1 MLGKLAK
8 WASLVKAAEAPAKAA
23 EASTKSPDQ
32 KAPTARVTE
41 KAAPPQTNANTSL
54 EPKPKPAETTKSSAG
69 SSEPAETRLS
79 AEVKFFQ
86 PFDRNTKSG
95 GFGFLLT
102 DNGDLFLHHTGIIDG
117 TAPEKGAVYWYEPG
131 IDPKKGGPIAMN
143 ASLLKAPKAV
153 PIPLANPNT
162 TDLFEWA
169 FIPLFSRE
177 TTSKA
182 ISDLAALALKEDW
195 RYRERPDED
204 FDEFGILR
212 SYIRF
217 TFTRLRHETANLPA
231 NEGKIVINDRFAV
244 FNTGLV
250 DRFYEPIYAFF
261 ERNDQSTPLWNQP
274 IPPWKWRSFCV
285 SGQGPEGKLLARTFE
300 PLPKAAS
307 YFTNIDDL
315 YFDADATFD
324 EDVNHIVLD
333 GIKRDRYPHDF
344 LDMYAGGFSKA
355 DYEKGF
361 YKTSDG
367 SLRNKHLDRLADSL
381 NKDDSMF
388 RKFRNRLS
396 DAIRLA
402 RKRVSWNYRSVVPQ
416 YYPRHNRMSF
426 LLPLA
431 LMDDTKID
439 TALVVQ
445 SERVGGDDKLRYQG
459 YTIFPLAYAYRNAR
473 LVAKP
478 ISDWL
483 DPERILGNPDH
494 TGAPPPPSGV

>member
-1 MLGKLAK
+1 MLGRFAK
-8 WASLVKAAEAPAKAA
+8 WASLGKAAEAPAKAA
-23 EASTKSPDQ
+23 EASTKNLDQ
-32 KAPTARVTE
+32 KALTE
-41 KAAPPQTNANTSL
+41 KVTGRAAPPQTSANTNP
-54 EPKPKPAETTKSSAG
+54 EPKPKPAETTGSSAG
-69 SSEPAETRLS
+69 SSEPAKTRLS

-86 PFDRNTKSG
+86 PFDRTTKSG

-102 DNGDLFLHHTGIIDG
+102 DDGDLFLHHTGIKDG
-117 TAPEKGAVYWYEPG
+117 TVPEKGAVYEYDVG
-131 IDPKKGGPIAMN
+131 IDPKKGGPIATN
-143 ASLLKAPKAV
+143 ACRIAAAQTVAV
-153 PIPLANPNT
+153 TLADPNT
-162 TDLFEWA
+162 KDLFDWA
-169 FIPLFSRE
+169 FIPLFSRD

-195 RYRERPDED
+195 RYRESSNED

-217 TFTRLRHETANLPA
+217 TFTRLRHETEKLPQSEA
-231 NEGKIVINDRFAV
+231 KIVSNEQFAV

-261 ERNDQSTPLWNQP
+261 ERNDRPSQP
-274 IPPWKWRSFCV
+274 QPWKWRSFCV
-285 SGQGPEGKLLARTFE
+285 SGQGPEGKLLHQTFK

-315 YFDADATFD
+315 YFDADASFV

-333 GIKRDRYPHDF
+333 GIKRDRYPHAF
-344 LDMYAGGFSKA
+344 LADYAGGFSQEE
-355 DYEKGF
+355 Y
-361 YKTSDG
+361 
-367 SLRNKHLDRLADSL
+367 NKSPAQYLEAIAERLD
-381 NKDDSMF
+381 KDDAMF
-388 RKFRNRLS
+388 RRFRNRLS
-396 DAIRLA
+396 DAILLA

-431 LMDDTKID
+431 LLDDTKID
-439 TALVVQ
+439 AALVVQ
-445 SERVGGDDKLRYQG
+445 SERVGDEAKLSYQG
-459 YTIFPLAYAYRNAR
+459 YTIFPLTYAYRNAR

-483 DPERILGNPDH
+483 DPERILG
-494 TGAPPPPSGV
+494 S

>member
-8 WASLVKAAEAPAKAA
+8 WASLVKAAEAPTKAA

-32 KAPTARVTE
+32 KAPPARVME
-41 KAAPPQTNANTSL
+41 KAAPLQTSANTSL
-54 EPKPKPAETTKSSAG
+54 EPMPKPVEMTKSSAG
-69 SSEPAETRLS
+69 SSEPVETRLS
-79 AEVKFFQ
+79 AEVKFFRE
-86 PFDRNTKSG
+86 DKNY
-95 GFGFLLT
+95 GFLLNP
-102 DNGDLFLHHTGIIDG
+102 DGVKDLILHRNGVVDG
-117 TAPEKGAVYWYEPG
+117 TVPEKGAVYWYELGMDQQKRPC
-131 IDPKKGGPIAMN
+131 AVN
-143 ASLLKAPKAV
+143 ASLRKSAQTIRTPAV
-153 PIPLANPNT
+153 KHDT
-162 TDLFEWA
+162 KELFDWA
-169 FIPLFSRE
+169 FIPMFSRDS
-177 TTSKA
+177 TSKA

-212 SYIRF
+212 SYIKF
-217 TFTRLRHETANLPA
+217 TFTRLRHETASLPA
-231 NEGKIVINDRFAV
+231 SEGKVINNDKFAV

-261 ERNDQSTPLWNQP
+261 ERNDRSSQ
-274 IPPWKWRSFCV
+274 PWKWRSFCV
-285 SGQGPEGKLLARTFE
+285 SGQGQEGKLLARTFE

-333 GIKRDRYPHDF
+333 GIKRDRYPHEF
-344 LDMYAGGFSKA
+344 LDVYAGGFSKT

-361 YKTSDG
+361 YKAEDG
-367 SLRNKHLDRLADSL
+367 SLRNKHLDTLADSL
-381 NKDDSMF
+381 DKDDSLF

-416 YYPRHNRMSF
+416 YYPKHNRMSF

-494 TGAPPPPSGV
+494 TGTPPPPSGV

>member
-8 WASLVKAAEAPAKAA
+8 WASLVKAAEAPTKVA

-32 KAPTARVTE
+32 KAPPARVTE
-41 KAAPPQTNANTSL
+41 KAAPPQTSASTSL
-54 EPKPKPAETTKSSAG
+54 EPKPNPVETTRSSAG

-79 AEVKFFQ
+79 AEVKFYRE
-86 PFDRNTKSG
+86 DKNH
-95 GFGFLLT
+95 GFLLIP
-102 DNGDLFLHHTGIIDG
+102 DAEKDLLIHRNGIVDG
-117 TAPEKGAVYWYEPG
+117 TVPQKGAVYWYEIGMDQQKRPC
-131 IDPKKGGPIAMN
+131 AVN
-143 ASLLKAPKAV
+143 ASLRKAAQPAR
-153 PIPLANPNT
+153 T
-162 TDLFEWA
+162 TASNHDTKELLDWA
-169 FIPLFSRE
+169 FIPGFTRDSN
-177 TTSKA
+177 SKG
-182 ISDLAALALKEDW
+182 ISDLATLALKEDW
-195 RYRERPDED
+195 RYRERSDED

-212 SYIRF
+212 NYVKF
-217 TFTRLRHETANLPA
+217 TFTRLRYETANLLA
-231 NEGKIVINDRFAV
+231 SEGKVINNDRFAV

-261 ERNDQSTPLWNQP
+261 ERNDRAPQ
-274 IPPWKWRSFCV
+274 PWKWRSFCV
-285 SGQGPEGKLLARTFE
+285 SGQGQEGKLLARTFE

-333 GIKRDRYPHDF
+333 GIKKDRYPHAF
-344 LDMYAGGFSKA
+344 LDIYAGGFSQEEYKSSPMQ
-355 DYEKGF
+355 YLEKIA
-361 YKTSDG
+361 
-367 SLRNKHLDRLADSL
+367 DRL
-381 NKDDSMF
+381 NNDDAAF

-416 YYPRHNRMSF
+416 YYPKHNRMSF

-431 LMDDTKID
+431 LIDDTKID

-445 SERVGGDDKLRYQG
+445 SERVGGEGKLRYQG

-483 DPERILGNPDH
+483 DPERILGNPEP
-494 TGAPPPPSGV
+494 TGTPPPPTGA

>member
-8 WASLVKAAEAPAKAA
+8 WASLGKAAEAPQKAA
-23 EASTKSPDQ
+23 EASTKSLDQ
-32 KAPTARVTE
+32 KAAMGRVME
-41 KAAPPQTNANTSL
+41 KAAPLPTSASMSL
-54 EPKPKPAETTKSSAG
+54 EPTPKPAEMTESSVG
-69 SSEPAETRLS
+69 LSNPAETRLF

-86 PFDRNTKSG
+86 PYDRSTKSG

-102 DNGDLFLHHTGIIDG
+102 DSGDLFLHHTGVIDG
-117 TAPEKGAVYWYEPG
+117 TVPQKGAVYWYETG
-131 IDPKKGGPIAMN
+131 TDPKKGGPIAAN
-143 ASLLKAPKAV
+143 ATLRDGPKAG
-153 PIPLANPNT
+153 PITSVDLAT
-162 TDLFEWA
+162 TDLFDWA
-169 FIPLFSRE
+169 FIPLFSRDS
-177 TTSKA
+177 TSKA

-195 RYRERPDED
+195 RYRERLDED

-212 SYIRF
+212 SYIKF
-217 TFTRLRHETANLPA
+217 TFTRLRHETAILPP
-231 NEGKIVINDRFAV
+231 NERKVITNEQFAV

-261 ERNDQSTPLWNQP
+261 ERNDRPPQ
-274 IPPWKWRSFCV
+274 PWKWRSFCV
-285 SGQGPEGKLLARTFE
+285 SGQGQEGKLLARTFE

-307 YFTNIDDL
+307 YFTDIDDL

-333 GIKRDRYPHDF
+333 GIKRDRYPHAF
-344 LDMYAGGFSKA
+344 LASYAGGFSQEEYNSA
-355 DYEKGF
+355 PTQYLEQVA
-361 YKTSDG
+361 
-367 SLRNKHLDRLADSL
+367 NRL
-381 NKDDSMF
+381 NNDDAAF
-388 RKFRNRLS
+388 RRFRNRLS

-416 YYPRHNRMSF
+416 YYPKHNRMSF

-439 TALVVQ
+439 AALVVQ
-445 SERVGGDDKLRYQG
+445 SERVGGENKLRYQG

-483 DPERILGNPDH
+483 DPERILGL
-494 TGAPPPPSGV
+494 

>member
-8 WASLVKAAEAPAKAA
+8 WASLGKAAEAPEKVA

-32 KAPTARVTE
+32 KARTARDTV
-41 KAAPPQTNANTSL
+41 KAAPPQTSANTSL
-54 EPKPKPAETTKSSAG
+54 EQTPKHAAKTENSVGPSDPAG
-69 SSEPAETRLS
+69 SRMS

-86 PFDRNTKSG
+86 PFDNKTKSG

-102 DNGDLFLHHTGIIDG
+102 DDGDLFLHHTGIIDG
-117 TAPEKGAVYWYEPG
+117 TTPQKGAVYRYEPG
-131 IDPKKGGPIAMN
+131 TDPKKGGPIAIN
-143 ASLLKAPKAV
+143 ASLLEAPKVAPV
-153 PIPLANPNT
+153 PLSNPDT
-162 TDLFEWA
+162 TDLFDWA
-169 FIPLFSRE
+169 FIPLFSRD

-212 SYIRF
+212 SYIKF
-217 TFTRLRHETANLPA
+217 TFTRLRHETSSLPQG
-231 NEGKIVINDRFAV
+231 EGKIVVDDKFAA

-261 ERNDQSTPLWNQP
+261 ERNDRSS
-274 IPPWKWRSFCV
+274 PPWKWKAFCV
-285 SGQGPEGKLLARTFE
+285 SGQGEQGKLLARTFE

-307 YFTNIDDL
+307 YFTTIDDL
-315 YFDADATFD
+315 YFDADASLV

-333 GIKRDRYPHDF
+333 GIKRDRYPHAF
-344 LDMYAGGFSKA
+344 LESYAGGFSQKEYDA
-355 DYEKGF
+355 SPTQYLEKVA
-361 YKTSDG
+361 
-367 SLRNKHLDRLADSL
+367 DRL
-381 NKDDSMF
+381 NNDDAMF
-388 RKFRNRLS
+388 GRFRNRLS

-439 TALVVQ
+439 AALVVQ
-445 SERVGGDDKLRYQG
+445 SERVGDDDKLCYQG

-483 DPERILGNPDH
+483 DPERILGSSDSANN
-494 TGAPPPPSGV
+494 A

>member
-8 WASLVKAAEAPAKAA
+8 WASLVKAAEAPQKAA

-32 KAPTARVTE
+32 KAPTERVTE
-41 KAAPPQTNANTSL
+41 KAAPPQTSASTSL

-69 SSEPAETRLS
+69 SSEPVESRLS
-79 AEVKFFQ
+79 AEVKWYNEDKQ
-86 PFDRNTKSG
+86 Y
-95 GFGFLLT
+95 GFLLIP
-102 DNGDLFLHHTGIIDG
+102 NGGKDLMLHRDSLEDKRTV
-117 TAPEKGAVYWYEPG
+117 PQQGAVYWYELGMDQQKRPC
-131 IDPKKGGPIAMN
+131 AVN
-143 ASLLKAPKAV
+143 ASLRKAALAPPPPAV
-153 PIPLANPNT
+153 NHDT
-162 TDLFEWA
+162 KELFDWA
-169 FIPLFSRE
+169 FIPLFSRDS
-177 TTSKA
+177 TSKA
-182 ISDLAALALKEDW
+182 INDLAALALKEDW

-212 SYIRF
+212 SYIKF
-217 TFTRLRHETANLPA
+217 TFTRLRYETARLPP
-231 NEGKIVINDRFAV
+231 NEGKVVNNERFAV

-250 DRFYEPIYAFF
+250 DRFYEPIFAFF
-261 ERNDQSTPLWNQP
+261 ERNDRPPQ
-274 IPPWKWRSFCV
+274 PWKWRSFCV
-285 SGQGPEGKLLARTFE
+285 SGQGEEGKLLARTFE

-315 YFDADATFD
+315 YFDADASFV

-333 GIKRDRYPHDF
+333 GIKRDRYPHAF
-344 LDMYAGGFSKA
+344 LASYAGGFSQEEYNSSPA
-355 DYEKGF
+355 RYLEKVA
-361 YKTSDG
+361 
-367 SLRNKHLDRLADSL
+367 DRL
-381 NKDDSMF
+381 NNDDAAF
-388 RKFRNRLS
+388 RRFRNRLS

-416 YYPRHNRMSF
+416 YYPKHNRMSF

-439 TALVVQ
+439 AALVVQ

-483 DPERILGNPDH
+483 DPERILGP
-494 TGAPPPPSGV
+494 

>member
-8 WASLVKAAEAPAKAA
+8 WVSLGKAAEAPEKAP
-23 EASTKSPDQ
+23 EASTKNPDQ
-32 KAPTARVTE
+32 KAPTARVME
-41 KAAPPQTNANTSL
+41 KAAPLPTSASMSL
-54 EPKPKPAETTKSSAG
+54 EPKPKPVETTRSSAG
-69 SSEPAETRLS
+69 LSDPVESRLF

-86 PFDRNTKSG
+86 PYDRATKSG

-102 DNGDLFLHHTGIIDG
+102 DKGDLFLHHTGITDE
-117 TAPEKGAVYWYEPG
+117 TVPQKGAVYWYEHG
-131 IDPKKGGPIAMN
+131 TDPKNGKPIAAN
-143 ASLLKAPKAV
+143 ASLRDDPKAA
-153 PIPLANPNT
+153 PIASVDIAT
-162 TDLFEWA
+162 TDLFAWA
-169 FIPLFSRE
+169 YIPNFNRDGK
-177 TTSKA
+177 T
-182 ISDLAALALKEDW
+182 ISDLAALALNEDW
-195 RYRERPDED
+195 RFRERADED

-217 TFTRLRHETANLPA
+217 TFTRLRHETGTLPPT
-231 NEGKIVINDRFAV
+231 EGKVINNEQFAV

-261 ERNDQSTPLWNQP
+261 ERNDRPPQ
-274 IPPWKWRSFCV
+274 PWKWRSFCV
-285 SGQGPEGKLLARTFE
+285 SGQGYEGKLLARTFE

-307 YFTNIDDL
+307 YFNDIDDL

-333 GIKRDRYPHDF
+333 GIRNDRYPHAF
-344 LDMYAGGFSKA
+344 LASYAGGFSQEE
-355 DYEKGF
+355 YSSSPTQYLEKVA
-361 YKTSDG
+361 
-367 SLRNKHLDRLADSL
+367 DRL
-381 NKDDSMF
+381 NNDDAAF
-388 RKFRNRLS
+388 RRFRNRLS

-416 YYPRHNRMSF
+416 YYVKHNRMSF

-439 TALVVQ
+439 AALVVQ
-445 SERVGGDDKLRYQG
+445 SERVGGENKLRYQG

-483 DPERILGNPDH
+483 DPERIL
-494 TGAPPPPSGV
+494 AP